1 MRFMNTPER
10 AWLNED
16 IRQATEAAKQQ
27 PAAAPVAAAPVQG
40 VPVHE
45 NNQFHTTHFAFKRDF
60 DAYFCTF
67 FKICMHFPSFELRL
81 D

>member
-27 PAAAPVAAAPVQG
+27 PAAAPVQG

-45 NNQFHTTHFAFKRDF
+45 NK
-60 DAYFCTF
+60 
-67 FKICMHFPSFELRL
+67 L
-81 D
+81 